1 METRKELA
9 IVSCCNT
16 NFVPHLAAMF
26 VSILENSPSAAAVHF
41 YVIDDNINFESKQ
54 LLYFTIKHTQLNA
67 ELTFLKINPH
77 FFKNVVTSERIPKT
91 AYYRIAIP
99 ELFRGSQIERL
110 LYMDCDMI
118 ALDDVAKLWTVDL
131 GENIIAA
138 VEDAGFHQRLEKMA
152 IPAESMCYFN
162 SGLLLIDVKKWL
174 NLDVT
179 TKVLRFIEEN
189 PDKLRFH
196 DQDALNAVLHDR
208 WTLLH
213 PKWNAQGYILSK
225 AKKHPTIYGEKQ
237 YEEAR
242 RAPSIIHFTGHVKP
256 WTKEFQWYTKRYYDQ
271 YANRTAFRCINTFN
285 QYLSYT
291 KISRRIEYAQ

>member
-1 METRKELA
+1 MENRKELA

-54 LLYFTIKHTQLNA
+54 LLYFTIKHTQINA

-179 TKVLRFIEEN
+179 TKVL
-189 PDKLRFH
+189 
-196 DQDALNAVLHDR
+196 
-208 WTLLH
+208 
-213 PKWNAQGYILSK
+213 
-225 AKKHPTIYGEKQ
+225 
-237 YEEAR
+237 
-242 RAPSIIHFTGHVKP
+242 
-256 WTKEFQWYTKRYYDQ
+256 
-271 YANRTAFRCINTFN
+271 
-285 QYLSYT
+285 
-291 KISRRIEYAQ
+291 

>member
-1 METRKELA
+1 
-9 IVSCCNT
+9 
-16 NFVPHLAAMF
+16 
-26 VSILENSPSAAAVHF
+26 
-41 YVIDDNINFESKQ
+41 
-54 LLYFTIKHTQLNA
+54 
-67 ELTFLKINPH
+67 
-77 FFKNVVTSERIPKT
+77 
-91 AYYRIAIP
+91 
-99 ELFRGSQIERL
+99 
-110 LYMDCDMI
+110 MDCDMI

-208 WTLLH
+208 WTQLH

-225 AKKHPTIYGEKQ
+225 AKKHPTIYGERQ
-237 YEEAR
+237 YEETR

-271 YANRTAFRCINTFN
+271 YANRTAFRCAKTFSK
-285 QYLSYT
+285 YLSYA
-291 KISRRIEYAQ
+291 KNSKAVEHV

>member
-1 METRKELA
+1 MENRKELA

-54 LLYFTIKHTQLNA
+54 LLYFTIKHTQINA

-225 AKKHPTIYGEKQ
+225 AKKHPT
-237 YEEAR
+237 
-242 RAPSIIHFTGHVKP
+242 
-256 WTKEFQWYTKRYYDQ
+256 
-271 YANRTAFRCINTFN
+271 N
-285 QYLSYT
+285 YLWRKT
-291 KISRRIEYAQ
+291 I

>member
-1 METRKELA
+1 M
-9 IVSCCNT
+9 
-16 NFVPHLAAMF
+16 
-26 VSILENSPSAAAVHF
+26 
-41 YVIDDNINFESKQ
+41 
-54 LLYFTIKHTQLNA
+54 
-67 ELTFLKINPH
+67 
-77 FFKNVVTSERIPKT
+77 
-91 AYYRIAIP
+91 
-99 ELFRGSQIERL
+99 
-110 LYMDCDMI
+110 
-118 ALDDVAKLWTVDL
+118 
-131 GENIIAA
+131 
-138 VEDAGFHQRLEKMA
+138 
-152 IPAESMCYFN
+152 
-162 SGLLLIDVKKWL
+162 

-225 AKKHPTIYGEKQ
+225 AKNIQLFMEKQ
-237 YEEAR
+237 YEETR

-271 YANRTAFRCINTFN
+271 YANRTAFRCVNTFN